1 MYLRMRLN
9 KWDNMEVTIG
19 RINVPVKVGQ
29 SIGYMEVYES
39 LDDLKKD
46 YPREDAFMQIEEV
59 EKKWNVTRLFL

>member
-1 MYLRMRLN
+1 MFLRMRLN
-9 KWDNMEVTIG
+9 RWDNFELNLG

-46 YPREDAFMQIEEV
+46 YPREEEYAEIREV
-59 EKKWNVTRLFL
+59 NKKEET

>member
-1 MYLRMRLN
+1 MRLN

-46 YPREDAFMQIEEV
+46 YPREDAFAEVREV
-59 EKKWNVTRLFL
+59 EKK